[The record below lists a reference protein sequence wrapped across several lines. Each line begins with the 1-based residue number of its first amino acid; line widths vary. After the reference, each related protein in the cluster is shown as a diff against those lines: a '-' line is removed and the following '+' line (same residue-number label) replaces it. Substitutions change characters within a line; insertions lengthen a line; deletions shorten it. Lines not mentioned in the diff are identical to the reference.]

1 MSGIDPNN
9 AGVIVVGGGGGAT
22 TMAELTDVGA
32 AGLAVGQ
39 AATAAT
45 ARSAIGAAGAT
56 AGLLS
61 ARPASASEGEAYY
74 ATDSDEAFFWRDGGW
89 TYPSGQPVEAMPV
102 TPILWLRA
110 DLGVTESGG
119 AVSSWASQGS
129 VTASAT
135 QGTGSAQPTL
145 VRGALNGRPAITFDG
160 GDYLEI
166 AYNASLDPAS
176 ALTLVVV
183 CRSTADNAVIVGR
196 PYAAAHTSP
205 YFEWLFYDQVSN
217 KISLRVGASDVE
229 ATNVNA
235 AGDNAFPI
243 PSLYS
248 YTCNASARVVRRNGA
263 QLGSALSGGTLSY
276 TNNRGIRIGANAAGS
291 ENLNGLVAEVILFD
305 SVLSAANL
313 AIVERTLA
321 ARYGFGLWG
330 Q

>member
-1 MSGIDPNN
+1 M
-9 AGVIVVGGGGGAT
+9 ARVVNGQGGAGGSSLPTAAGANEIPVSSGAGT
-22 TMAELTDVGA
+22 TYVATGA
-32 AGLAVGQ
+32 AGVR
-39 AATAAT
+39 T
-45 ARSAIGAAGAT
+45 AIGAAGAT

-74 ATDSDEAFFWRDGGW
+74 ATDSDEVFFWRDGGW
-89 TYPSGQPVEAMPV
+89 TYPSGQPVEALPV

-135 QGTGSAQPTL
+135 QSTGSAKPTL
-145 VRGALNGRPAITFDG
+145 VRGAINGRPAITFDG
-160 GDYLEI
+160 GDYLELP
-166 AYNASLDPAS
+166 YSASLDPAS

-183 CRSTADNAVIVGR
+183 CRSTTDNAVVIGR
-196 PYAAAHTSP
+196 PYAATHTDP
-205 YFEWLFYDQVSN
+205 YFNWMFYDQVTN
-217 KISLRVGASDVE
+217 KISLRVNASDVE
-229 ATNVNA
+229 ATNTNA
-235 AGDNAFPI
+235 AGDNAFPT

-248 YTCNASARVVRRNGA
+248 YTCNVSARVVRRNGA
-263 QLGSALSGGTLSY
+263 QLGSALSGGSLSY
-276 TNNRGIRIGANAAGS
+276 TNNRGIRLGANAAGS
-291 ENLNGLVAEVILFD
+291 ENLVGLIAEVILFD

-321 ARYGFGLWG
+321 ARYGLSLWG